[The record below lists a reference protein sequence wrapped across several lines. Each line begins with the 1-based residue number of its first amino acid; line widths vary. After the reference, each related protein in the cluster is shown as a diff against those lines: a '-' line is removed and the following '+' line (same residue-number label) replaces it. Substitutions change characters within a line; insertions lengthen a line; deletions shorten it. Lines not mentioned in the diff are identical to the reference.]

1 MTKDPVRDAELK
13 RNIEANEALKSKYE
27 RVKNS
32 ISSHGLNYQKSLQM
46 TDNFITRAQT
56 AIDKVNG
63 NEGYSYLETFKTKL
77 TDDVTDMTEYRDFV
91 RDANTSFVNL
101 YDLLESKISSLNASI
116 IRDKKEYNEG
126 HDGWEFFTDRYW
138 LAPWE

>member
-46 TDNFITRAQT
+46 TDNFITRSQT